1 MKTQIRKTNV
11 TVLLFYATI
20 AAFMIFFL
28 YMWTSE
34 SIRIYRAEP
43 ARGYEVITGVQTE
56 LVSDDTAPIGV
67 RKVYRWVMEPG
78 KATGSSLVFNIAH
91 SHIEV
96 YFDDTLVYA
105 LTGSGDNRIGGNVGS
120 NWCHVYAGPERT
132 GQTVTVILTPL
143 FEAAMEKEPEFLFGS
158 HHAVVMDV
166 LSGELLLLVLSAL
179 SILVGVFM
187 VAVSAYFRLILKTE
201 SGGLVYLGWFSIT
214 IGLWKITDLKSAT
227 LLLPEYSMAIG
238 YISIGSLFLTGLC
251 LLLYF
256 STLFAKDKKGFIL
269 LLCDCGCLIC
279 LYALAMQLSGIV
291 EIRQNLIFSHILLI
305 LAILSIPL
313 ASAMNR
319 TVHKSWGLRRAWKLF
334 ILLFVGIGVDLLL
347 YYKNN
352 SNGLLSFS
360 IFSFIIYTLIVFLQM
375 VQATTR
381 KAYSDSRTGL
391 ENRARWNEWM
401 HSDTPLPDPYGILV
415 IDMNGLKKVND
426 TLGHAA
432 GDRMIY
438 ELSNILRNTLPR
450 NSVIC
455 RWGGDE
461 FAAVLTNVDRMQ
473 LDQQIQNLFLAVQN
487 YNEKNQD
494 LPIHFALGAALSA
507 EHPGISRS
515 ELFHLAD
522 EEMYRSKQT
531 WYNRNQGSLSNNH
544 KS

>member
-1 MKTQIRKTNV
+1 MKTHIRKTDV
-11 TVLLFYATI
+11 TVFLFSATI
-20 AAFMIFFL
+20 AAFLLFFS

-34 SIRIYRAEP
+34 RVSVYRNQQ
-43 ARGYEVITGVQTE
+43 ARGYEVVTGIQTE
-56 LVSDDTAPIGV
+56 LISDDTAPVGV
-67 RKVYRWVMEPG
+67 RKVYRWVMGPE
-78 KATGSSLVFNIAH
+78 KVQGSSLLFNIAH
-91 SHIEV
+91 SHIQV

-105 LTGSGDNRIGGNVGS
+105 LTSSEDNRIGGNVGS

-143 FEAAMEKEPEFLFGS
+143 FEAAKEKEPEFLFGS
-158 HHAVVMDV
+158 PHAVIMDV

-214 IGLWKITDLKSAT
+214 MGLWKITDLKSAT

-256 STLFAKDKKGFIL
+256 STLFANDKKGFIL
-269 LLCDCGCLIC
+269 LLCNCGCLIC
-279 LYALAMQLSGIV
+279 LYALVMQLSGIV
-291 EIRQNLIFSHILLI
+291 EIRQNLVFSHVLLI
-305 LAILSIPL
+305 MAIVSIPL
-313 ASAMNR
+313 ASVMNLI
-319 TVHKSWGLRRAWKLF
+319 VHKSWGLRRAWKLL
-334 ILLFVGIGVDLLL
+334 ILLFIGIVVDLLL

-352 SNGLLSFS
+352 GNGLLSFS

-401 HSDTPLPDPYGILV
+401 HSETPMPEPYGILV
-415 IDMNGLKKVND
+415 VDMNGLKKAND
-426 TLGHAA
+426 TLGHDA

-438 ELSNILRNTLPR
+438 EFSNILRNTLPR
-450 NSVIC
+450 NSVLC

-461 FAAVLTNVDRMQ
+461 FAAVLPNVDRMQ
-473 LDQQIQNLFLAVQN
+473 LDQQVQNLFLATQD
-487 YNEKNQD
+487 YNEQNQD

-507 EHPGISRS
+507 EHPGLSRS
-515 ELFHLAD
+515 DLFHLAD
-522 EEMYRSKQT
+522 EEMYRNKQL
-531 WYNRNQGSLSNNH
+531 WYRQKQSN
-544 KS
+544 S